1 MMKQSQAIR
10 LRNRIM
16 MNTSGGVKR
25 TKPFPSLWKRL
36 WFFLTIFFLISM
48 WLVSGKL
55 REARSRRDRRQ
66 KFASKCSRSTRFT
79 HFCTAPPSQ
88 IMQIAFI
95 LFAALVRKFN
105 KCDVEVFGIS
115 ALLYGEGHNLPDSSQ
130 IYAHFA
136 TTFF

>member
-1 MMKQSQAIR
+1 MC
-10 LRNRIM
+10 
-16 MNTSGGVKR
+16 
-25 TKPFPSLWKRL
+25 
-36 WFFLTIFFLISM
+36 FLTFGYLLANF
-48 WLVSGKL
+48 
-55 REARSRRDRRQ
+55 ARPVLGGIDVKNLQVNARDLPD
-66 KFASKCSRSTRFT
+66 SHL

-105 KCDVEVFGIS
+105 KFDVEVFGIS